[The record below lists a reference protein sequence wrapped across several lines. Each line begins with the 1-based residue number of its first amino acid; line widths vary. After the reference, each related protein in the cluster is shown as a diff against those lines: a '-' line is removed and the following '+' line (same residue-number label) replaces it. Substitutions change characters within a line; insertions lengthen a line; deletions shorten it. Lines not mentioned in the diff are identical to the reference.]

1 MNQTIQPGTPAP
13 LVPEPAG
20 KKKSRIGL
28 WIGLGVVM
36 ILLCCVAAGVVV
48 FIERAHIP
56 GLQNLFTPLSVGPKT
71 LQVEDA
77 NWLVRVESVR
87 LSTDT
92 IYDSQQNSISPN
104 PGFAFLI
111 VKTTLVSKGSDSQ
124 TFAMGMGNS
133 EAVITDNN
141 GKNYQLVGVLRGS
154 YVSLNMPGTLTTLYI
169 YPNGPDGETTEF
181 VFTVPDGANVVSF
194 QFKDLTAI
202 SPLPKP

>member
-1 MNQTIQPGTPAP
+1 MIQTNQPGTPAP

-28 WIGLGVVM
+28 WIGLGVVLL
-36 ILLCCVAAGVVV
+36 LLCCVAVGVIV

-56 GLQNLFTPLSVGPKT
+56 GLQNLLSPLSVGPKT
-71 LQVEDA
+71 LQVEDS

-92 IYDSQQNSISPN
+92 IYDSQRNSISPN

-111 VKTTLVSKGSDSQ
+111 VKTTLVCKGSDSQ
-124 TFAMGMGNS
+124 TFAMGMGGS
-133 EAVITDNN
+133 EAVVTDSN
-141 GKNYQLVGVLRGS
+141 GKDYQLVGVLRGS

-169 YPNGPDGETTEF
+169 YPNAPDGETTEF
-181 VFTVPDGANVVSF
+181 VFTIPDGTNVVTF
-194 QFKDLTAI
+194 QYKDLTPI
-202 SPLPKP
+202 TPLPKP